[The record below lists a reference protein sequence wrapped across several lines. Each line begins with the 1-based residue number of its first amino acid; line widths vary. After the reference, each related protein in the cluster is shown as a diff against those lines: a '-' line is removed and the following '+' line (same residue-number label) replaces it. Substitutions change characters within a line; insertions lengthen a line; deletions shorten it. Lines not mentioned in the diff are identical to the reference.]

1 MKKAAYAI
9 VGPSPDVLLNLLA
22 LANFMRFSFAS
33 SDELGCKSC
42 RDKTVEIPYLVK
54 DGRDMGRPSLSR
66 EQINDRWSI
75 TVSCGEYLRDLPK
88 AVEENRFRPMYA
100 GANMGHPFS
109 SRCGAL
115 P

>member
-1 MKKAAYAI
+1 MRAPIRDRWTFPGCSVELVGVSELHAI
-9 VGPSPDVLLNLLA
+9 FL
-22 LANFMRFSFAS
+22 AS

-42 RDKTVEIPYLVK
+42 RDTTVEIPYLVK

-100 GANMGHPFS
+100 GANMGHPSS